1 MLKASF
7 DHAQEDIAL
16 RSLSEAK
23 VEAQRMIDALQGAL
37 ELDGEKLLAPGQ
49 MVILNQAIDKLQEI
63 LPLENVEQIKEGVK
77 ILGKASEEFASL
89 RMDAA
94 VREVLAGHR
103 IDQLEKD
110 IG

>member
-1 MLKASF
+1 
-7 DHAQEDIAL
+7 
-16 RSLSEAK
+16 
-23 VEAQRMIDALQGAL
+23 MIDALQGAL

-49 MVILNQAIDKLQEI
+49 MVLLNQAIDKLQET

-94 VREVLAGHR
+94 VREVLAGRR
-103 IDQLEKD
+103 IDQLEED